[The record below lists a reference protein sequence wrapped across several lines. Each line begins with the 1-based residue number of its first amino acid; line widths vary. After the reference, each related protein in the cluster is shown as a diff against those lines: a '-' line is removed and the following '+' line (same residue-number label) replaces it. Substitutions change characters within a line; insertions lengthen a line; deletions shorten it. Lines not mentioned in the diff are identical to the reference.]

1 MEATMN
7 IEQARKVMDA
17 TLASDPKDRPRFGDW
32 QVAGQVIAKHYREH
46 PEQTKPVYFTDAAKP
61 RREETARDYVAK
73 LSREYRASQRTKDQP
88 PRYVP
93 FEKSREWLSE
103 STRGVRLDESWAV
116 IQGPETPNPGMI
128 TGADLV
134 QSLEGDASS
143 YFIAIDPKT
152 QKPALYRYRQPQQDP
167 GMVGTSK
174 GTMSRTMDRGPGY
187 YRTLARQANTQ
198 RELAGVQ
205 LRAMNAANR
214 AGWESRRG

>member
-1 MEATMN
+1 MDIEA
-7 IEQARKVMDA
+7 ARRIMDA

-32 QVAGQVIAKHYREH
+32 QVAGQVIAKHYRDH

-61 RREETARDYVAK
+61 RREKT
-73 LSREYRASQRTKDQP
+73 SREYVADLADEYRRSRTKDQP
-88 PRYVP
+88 PAYVP
-93 FEKSREWLSE
+93 FEKSRESLSE

-134 QSLEGDASS
+134 QTLPGDASS

-152 QKPALYRYRQPQQDP
+152 QKAALYRYRQPQQDP
-167 GMVGTSK
+167 GMVGTSR
-174 GTMSRTMDRGPGY
+174 GTMSRTMDRGPAY
-187 YRTLARQANTQ
+187 YRTLARQANAQ

-205 LRAMNAANR
+205 LKAMNAANR